1 MIHPQNKGLKL
12 KCSEKAL
19 KEFLKNHG
27 KSKKSYS
34 LSGITIETLTKCLH
48 SSASSISNRSPSIK
62 SKKKNSL
69 IKTQSFSTRSSS
81 NVLEESSNRLNYTLP
96 QRDIIEPVFP
106 KASDKQVFIE
116 HILDIFENPEQATD
130 YFFLDRGLTLFF
142 DDFNESISCLGLSEV
157 YIKIKDIFKSLAKSK
172 LCITKQEFYQELFD
186 TQCKEIDETMK
197 VVYNFRAKLIKTFGN
212 HIKAFEE
219 ISGGRN
225 CITCLMMENIAKK
238 LGVRVE
244 NGQIVKMFK
253 CNLPGMKIHFKEFKE
268 FWTGKD
274 HVCMVKSCDKDV
286 ENGEVYCKK
295 HIKCLVIR
303 GEGIYS
309 KLRMIMKRE
318 QLLAFSQE
326 ILKDDKKRPRFIS
339 SLELKKK
346 DIQALKEFFKV
357 KGINKPRMTT
367 SVKNRV

>member
-1 MIHPQNKGLKL
+1 MIHPQSKGLKL

-19 KEFLKNHG
+19 KEFLKNYG
-27 KSKKSYS
+27 KSKKSVS
-34 LSGITIETLTKCLH
+34 LSGITIETLTKCLR

-62 SKKKNSL
+62 SKKKISL
-69 IKTQSFSTRSSS
+69 IKTHSFSTRSSS
-81 NVLEESSNRLNYTLP
+81 NVLEESSNKLNYTLP
-96 QRDIIEPVFP
+96 QRDIIEPLFP
-106 KASDKQVFIE
+106 KASDKQVLIE

-142 DDFNESISCLGLSEV
+142 EDFNESISCLGLSPV

-197 VVYNFRAKLIKTFGN
+197 VVYDFRAKLIKTFGN
-212 HIKAFEE
+212 HVKAFEE

-225 CITCLMMENIAKK
+225 CITYLMMENIGKK

-244 NGQIVKMFK
+244 NGQIGKMFK
-253 CNLPGMKIHFKEFKE
+253 SSLPGVKIHFKEFKE
-268 FWTGKD
+268 FWTGKE
-274 HVCMVKSCDKDV
+274 HVCMVKSCEEGV
-286 ENGEVYCKK
+286 ENGEIYCQK
-295 HIKCLVIR
+295 HIKCLVVR

-309 KLRMIMKRE
+309 KLQMIMKRE
-318 QLLAFSQE
+318 QLVAFSQE
-326 ILKDDKKRPRFIS
+326 ILKEDKKRPRFIS

-346 DIQALKEFFKV
+346 DIQALKEFLKV